1 MGPPQA
7 PRRSSYANV
16 TAGAGS
22 SRSQLGEGQGRP
34 AFSPA
39 PPPLPSRENVGN
51 IRTRLA
57 AWTSAAQSTSSFS
70 GFTRSESSSS
80 IASTATSPSSMPS
93 QRVSGSAGRVLGHAG
108 SAVQKGWAGFRARG
122 VAGSISSMSQ
132 LATSGR
138 RGSLDPSSSYSSGLN
153 RRAGPEMEFP
163 LNDGPIFLEGVI
175 LRPPGQRS
183 GRVFGRELRET
194 GRAWGVY
201 GAGSVEEGL
210 EEYEKRR
217 RACLPAV
224 VIRAV
229 EYREFDESIFKHAL
243 ADSKWRNGVRKKKAS
258 SESVDARPIYQDY
271 EKSST
276 QART

>member
-1 MGPPQA
+1 
-7 PRRSSYANV
+7 
-16 TAGAGS
+16 
-22 SRSQLGEGQGRP
+22 
-34 AFSPA
+34 
-39 PPPLPSRENVGN
+39 
-51 IRTRLA
+51 
-57 AWTSAAQSTSSFS
+57 
-70 GFTRSESSSS
+70 
-80 IASTATSPSSMPS
+80 
-93 QRVSGSAGRVLGHAG
+93 
-108 SAVQKGWAGFRARG
+108 
-122 VAGSISSMSQ
+122 
-132 LATSGR
+132 
-138 RGSLDPSSSYSSGLN
+138 
-153 RRAGPEMEFP
+153 MEFP
-163 LNDGPIFLEGVI
+163 LNDGPIFLEGVV
-175 LRPPGQRS
+175 LRSPGQRS